1 MLKTSPLE
9 HWSPFVRA
17 DGLADASVL
26 EKVHCCL
33 PGHQKL
39 AYRQT
44 LLLWGHFAMLMCGI
58 MSTEGIYEMAT
69 NNLTFEQYIG
79 VSPNSALDMAEIAEK
94 GLPTD
99 SIAYL
104 KKKGLTF
111 SEVSEIVISPRTLK
125 HRKARGEQLSVE
137 ETDRMLRVA
146 RIILL
151 ADQVFGNHEKA
162 LTWLRQIDERI
173 NDRTPLSM
181 LHTESGGRLVENLL
195 WQIDEGVYS

>member
-1 MLKTSPLE
+1 
-9 HWSPFVRA
+9 
-17 DGLADASVL
+17 
-26 EKVHCCL
+26 
-33 PGHQKL
+33 
-39 AYRQT
+39 
-44 LLLWGHFAMLMCGI
+44 MLMCGI

-79 VSPNSALDMAEIAEK
+79 VSPNSALDMAEIAE
-94 GLPTD
+94 
-99 SIAYL
+99 
-104 KKKGLTF
+104 KGLTF

>member
-1 MLKTSPLE
+1 
-9 HWSPFVRA
+9 
-17 DGLADASVL
+17 
-26 EKVHCCL
+26 
-33 PGHQKL
+33 
-39 AYRQT
+39 
-44 LLLWGHFAMLMCGI
+44 MCA
-58 MSTEGIYEMAT
+58 MAT
-69 NNLTFEQYIG
+69 NNLTLEQYIG
-79 VSPNSALDMAEIAEK
+79 ISPDSALDLAKIAEK
-94 GLPTD
+94 GLPTE

-104 KKKGLTF
+104 KEKGLTF

-146 RIILL
+146 RIITL

-162 LTWLRQIDERI
+162 LTWLRQVDERL

-181 LHTESGGRLVENLL
+181 LHTESGGRLLENLL

>member
-1 MLKTSPLE
+1 M
-9 HWSPFVRA
+9 W
-17 DGLADASVL
+17 
-26 EKVHCCL
+26 
-33 PGHQKL
+33 
-39 AYRQT
+39 
-44 LLLWGHFAMLMCGI
+44 HFAMSMCGI
-58 MSTEGIYEMAT
+58 MSSEGIYAMAT

-104 KKKGLTF
+104 KEKGLTF

-162 LTWLRQIDERI
+162 LTWLRQVDERI
-173 NDRTPLSM
+173 NDRIPLSM

>member
-1 MLKTSPLE
+1 
-9 HWSPFVRA
+9 
-17 DGLADASVL
+17 
-26 EKVHCCL
+26 
-33 PGHQKL
+33 
-39 AYRQT
+39 
-44 LLLWGHFAMLMCGI
+44 
-58 MSTEGIYEMAT
+58 MSSEGIYAMAT

-104 KKKGLTF
+104 KEKGLTF

-162 LTWLRQIDERI
+162 LTWLRQVDERI
-173 NDRTPLSM
+173 NDRTPLRM

>member
-1 MLKTSPLE
+1 MHGSPIWALC
-9 HWSPFVRA
+9 HINMWHNV
-17 DGLADASVL
+17 
-26 EKVHCCL
+26 
-33 PGHQKL
+33 
-39 AYRQT
+39 YR
-44 LLLWGHFAMLMCGI
+44 GFYA
-58 MSTEGIYEMAT
+58 MAT

-79 VSPNSALDMAEIAEK
+79 VSPNSALDLAEIAEK

-104 KKKGLTF
+104 KEKGLTF

-146 RIILL
+146 RIISL

-162 LTWLRQIDERI
+162 LTWLRQVDEHL
-173 NDRTPLSM
+173 NDRAPLSM

>member
-1 MLKTSPLE
+1 
-9 HWSPFVRA
+9 
-17 DGLADASVL
+17 
-26 EKVHCCL
+26 
-33 PGHQKL
+33 
-39 AYRQT
+39 
-44 LLLWGHFAMLMCGI
+44 
-58 MSTEGIYEMAT
+58 MAA

-79 VSPNSALDMAEIAEK
+79 GSPNSALDMAEIAEK

-104 KKKGLTF
+104 KEKGLTF

-125 HRKARGEQLSVE
+125 HRKPRGEHLSVE
-137 ETDRMLRVA
+137 ETDRVLRVA

-162 LTWLRQIDERI
+162 LTWLRQVDERI
-173 NDRTPLSM
+173 NDRIPLSM